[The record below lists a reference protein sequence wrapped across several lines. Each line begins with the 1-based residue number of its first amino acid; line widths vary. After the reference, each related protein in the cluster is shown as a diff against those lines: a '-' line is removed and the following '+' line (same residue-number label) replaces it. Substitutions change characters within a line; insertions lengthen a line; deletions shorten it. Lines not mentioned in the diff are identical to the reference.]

1 MASRAKQKRRPK
13 AGWQETDDMTTPL
26 WESVVSLK
34 VDIEIGG
41 IPAKTEKQALALI
54 KAAVEDCLSARDP
67 IVLWKKRGGGYQSF
81 GKGKPALYI
90 KAPDIMLGSVE
101 AEVEYA
107 DEEDRG
113 PW

>member
-1 MASRAKQKRRPK
+1 MPKKRKRTR
-13 AGWQETDDMTTPL
+13 GWPETDDMTTPL
-26 WESVVSLK
+26 WESVVDLK
-34 VDIEIGG
+34 VEIEIGG
-41 IPAKTEKQALALI
+41 IPAKTEKHAIALI

-67 IVLWKKRGGGYQSF
+67 IKLWKKRGGGYQSF
-81 GKGKPALYI
+81 GKGRPVLYI

-101 AEVEYA
+101 ADVEYA

>member
-1 MASRAKQKRRPK
+1 MMPKKRKRTKRDWP
-13 AGWQETDDMTTPL
+13 ETDDMTTPL
-26 WESVVSLK
+26 WESVVGLK
-34 VDIEIGG
+34 VEIEIGG
-41 IPAKTEKQALALI
+41 IPAKTEKQAIALI
-54 KAAVEDCLSARDP
+54 KAAVEDCLSARGP
-67 IVLWKKRGGGYQSF
+67 ILLWKKRGGGYQSF

-107 DEEDRG
+107 SEEDRG